1 LRALPGKK
9 KRQPGQE
16 SLLVVASFNDLL
28 PAVKTIGTHMVPAPR
43 LTRCLVYR
51 QSWATNRIV

>member
-1 LRALPGKK
+1 LRALPGEK

-28 PAVKTIGTHMVPAPR
+28 STVKPIGTHVVPAAR
-43 LTRCLVYR
+43 LT
-51 QSWATNRIV
+51 